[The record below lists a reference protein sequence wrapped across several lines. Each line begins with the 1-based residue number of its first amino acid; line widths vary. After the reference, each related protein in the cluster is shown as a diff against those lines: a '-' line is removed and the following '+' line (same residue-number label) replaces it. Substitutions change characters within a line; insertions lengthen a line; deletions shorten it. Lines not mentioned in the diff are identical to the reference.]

1 MDVHG
6 QLRGTM
12 DGGDSL
18 VSGGHQV
25 LRTAGATQHAK
36 RLQRIPV
43 WANDDAKVQAI
54 LNRHFPK
61 WRTSVTQKT
70 RAARWAFIITHYF
83 RMGET
88 TSSIADELN
97 TTIKNIDDTI
107 YHINRAAKGL
117 RTDNGSD
124 LGKRPKGRPKKTHAG
139 IETSM

>member
-54 LNRHFPK
+54 LDHSFPK
-61 WRTSVTQKT
+61 WRTNATQ
-70 RAARWAFIITHYF
+70 RAWAARWAFIITHYF

-88 TSSIADELN
+88 STSIADSLKL
-97 TTIKNIDDTI
+97 TAAAVRYVIFCIT
-107 YHINRAAKGL
+107 RAANKPP
-117 RTDNGSD
+117 
-124 LGKRPKGRPKKTHAG
+124 GKRGRPKKNTPT

>member
-1 MDVHG
+1 VDVHG

-43 WANDDAKVQAI
+43 WANDDAKVQA
-54 LNRHFPK
+54 LLLRVFPK
-61 WRTSVTQKT
+61 WRTDEIQCG

-88 TSSIADELN
+88 STAIADALKLTPVEIRIL
-97 TTIKNIDDTI
+97 
-107 YHINRAAKGL
+107 INRITRTAAGL
-117 RTDNGSD
+117 SSRT
-124 LGKRPKGRPKKTHAG
+124 GKPRSMRGRPKKIA
-139 IETSM
+139 